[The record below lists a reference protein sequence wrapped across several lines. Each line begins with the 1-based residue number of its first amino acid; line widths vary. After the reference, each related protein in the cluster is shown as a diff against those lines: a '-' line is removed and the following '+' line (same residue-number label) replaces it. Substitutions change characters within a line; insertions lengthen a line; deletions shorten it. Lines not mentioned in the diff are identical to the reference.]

1 MKNRKGRILK
11 IALWI
16 LFVLVLLIGSF
27 FLLRPKPP
35 RPPESVERV
44 VEIETYLND
53 LVTFGTPPGISLVV
67 VKNGKM
73 VYSHGFGL
81 ADGPNNVPATPDS
94 VYHWWSM
101 TKIPTAIAI
110 IQLQEQGLLN
120 LDDPVVDYLP
130 FFGVTYPAESSQPVT
145 IRHLLSHGSGM
156 PDAIPAIF
164 GWIHHPEDPSVN
176 QTNLIKEK
184 LPDYTKLTFEPGTDT
199 NYTNIGYMVLGAV
212 IEEVSGQDYEDYV
225 LQHILQP
232 LSMDHTNFIYT
243 DAMLSNAAAG
253 SHLSLEFQALLLPFL
268 LEDSESYI
276 RERVNGRI
284 WFNNLYNDQTP
295 PTGLIG
301 PSTDVAQLML
311 AYLNGGEM
319 NGQRI
324 LAEESIAMMT
334 YGSHIFRKGVPL
346 LDYALQG
353 LGWKTSAVQGL
364 GWKIS
369 AVDSKRLFV
378 EHSGGGPGF
387 GCQMRLYPEEGLGI
401 VIMANDTTY
410 DRDIILDLV
419 ASLDW

>member
-1 MKNRKGRILK
+1 MKNRKGMISK

-27 FLLRPKPP
+27 SLLWPKPP
-35 RPPESVERV
+35 KPPESIERV
-44 VEIETYLND
+44 EDIEAYLND

-67 VKNGKM
+67 VKGGKT

-81 ADGPNNVPATPDS
+81 ADGPNNVPANPAT
-94 VYHWWSM
+94 VYHWYSV

-110 IQLQEQGLLN
+110 LQLQEQGLLD

-130 FFGVTYPAESSQPVT
+130 FFEVTYPSTSSQPVT
-145 IRHLLSHGSGM
+145 IRHLLNHSSGM
-156 PDAIPAIF
+156 PDAIPAIY
-164 GWIHHPEDPSVN
+164 GWVHHPEDPSVN
-176 QTNLIKEK
+176 QTDLIKGK
-184 LPDYTKLTFEPGTDT
+184 LPDYAKLTFEPGTDT
-199 NYTNIGYMVLGAV
+199 SYSNVGYMVLGAV
-212 IEEVSGQDYEDYV
+212 IEEVSGQYYEDYV

-232 LSMDHTNFIYT
+232 LNMDLTNFTYT

-301 PSTDVAQLML
+301 PSTDVAKLML
-311 AYLNGGEM
+311 AYLNGGEL

-324 LAEESIAMMT
+324 MTEESVAMMT
-334 YGSHIFRKGVPL
+334 YESHVSHKGVPL
-346 LDYALQG
+346 LDHARQWI
-353 LGWKTSAVQGL
+353 GWRIPAIQGL

-369 AVDSKRLFV
+369 AVDSKRLFL

-410 DRDIILDLV
+410 AWDIILDLV
-419 ASLDW
+419 ASLNW